1 MPSIQSLIAF
11 IRFYRWTVFFLVL
24 ISALIWAVY
33 DNYSVRSIQPLEV
46 TSGTFIQTIVA
57 SGHVESPHRVSISAQ
72 ITGTVSDTPVVEG
85 QFVTQ
90 GQALIV
96 LENHELQ
103 SSLKQAKASEQQA
116 LTNLRQLHELKM
128 PVAEQT
134 KIQAQANFIN
144 AKNSLSR
151 SLELYQKGFI
161 GVAAKDE
168 AERAYQI
175 AESQLDIGQHQYD
188 SLQRDGSEIASAQA
202 ALKQAS
208 AVVDVASARLQ
219 YSTIRAQK
227 SGTLIS
233 RNVEIGDGV
242 MPGKVLMTLSPIG
255 TTQLVMQ
262 IDEKNIKGLKIG
274 QMAMAS
280 ADAFP
285 QLRFLAKLVYINPS
299 IDAQRGSVQVK
310 LDAIDPPA
318 ELKQDMTVSVDIQIQ
333 KIDGAMLLAV
343 AAIHDANT
351 SKPWVYVI
359 ENNMAHQRL
368 INTENE
374 SQGVVHVI
382 AGLKAGD
389 LVVPAQLSRI
399 SDGSRLRI
407 AKP

>member
-151 SLELYQKGFI
+151 SLELYQKGL
-161 GVAAKDE
+161 VL
-168 AERAYQI
+168 
-175 AESQLDIGQHQYD
+175 SQ
-188 SLQRDGSEIASAQA
+188 
-202 ALKQAS
+202 
-208 AVVDVASARLQ
+208 
-219 YSTIRAQK
+219 
-227 SGTLIS
+227 
-233 RNVEIGDGV
+233 
-242 MPGKVLMTLSPIG
+242 
-255 TTQLVMQ
+255 
-262 IDEKNIKGLKIG
+262 
-274 QMAMAS
+274 
-280 ADAFP
+280 
-285 QLRFLAKLVYINPS
+285 
-299 IDAQRGSVQVK
+299 
-310 LDAIDPPA
+310 
-318 ELKQDMTVSVDIQIQ
+318 
-333 KIDGAMLLAV
+333 
-343 AAIHDANT
+343 
-351 SKPWVYVI
+351 
-359 ENNMAHQRL
+359 
-368 INTENE
+368 
-374 SQGVVHVI
+374 
-382 AGLKAGD
+382 
-389 LVVPAQLSRI
+389 
-399 SDGSRLRI
+399 
-407 AKP
+407 